1 MAGLLALSPARAD
14 SPAQTG
20 SQTVLIQSQPQKV
33 QVGTSGEV
41 RFTNS
46 VTGQPVRIT
55 FEVGVEQF
63 THFAMWT
70 DMDTEGYYTSGE
82 YRINDRLKGEAART
96 LNYCSQVGMELR
108 LGEQLWKI
116 KDNCLTL
123 TIP

>member
-1 MAGLLALSPARAD
+1 MTGLLALASAP
-14 SPAQTG
+14 
-20 SQTVLIQSQPQKV
+20 SQTVLIQNQPETV
-33 QVGTSGEV
+33 RVGTSGEV
-41 RFTNS
+41 DFTNS
-46 VTGQPVRIT
+46 VTGRPVRIT
-55 FEVGVEQF
+55 FKVGPGQF

-70 DMDTEGYYTSGE
+70 DADTEGYYTGGE
-82 YRINDRLKGEAART
+82 YRINDRLKGEVART